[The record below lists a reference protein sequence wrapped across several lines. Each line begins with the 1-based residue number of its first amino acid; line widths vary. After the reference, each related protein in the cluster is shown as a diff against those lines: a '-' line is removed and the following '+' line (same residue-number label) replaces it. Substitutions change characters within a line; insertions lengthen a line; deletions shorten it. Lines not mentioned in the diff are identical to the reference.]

1 MNARTNGDLYDT
13 PLGEADGGV
22 GAFVRSWLP
31 APPARVLEIGSG
43 DGRLALALAE
53 EGWRVTAVDPA
64 APEGEPFVRGA
75 VEDLDPSEHG
85 PFDAAV
91 AVLSLHHLHD
101 MGAALDKIRSLL
113 RPGAVFVVDDFGKEE
128 LEDEATAAYSF
139 YQRLALLRG
148 GCSPVKPGAGAV
160 HEGDSFEGWRSRIS
174 RHWGHIHEGRK
185 VLSALEAGFEG
196 QKFAAGPFLFRD
208 GLGPDLEP
216 LERKLIES
224 GGIRPVGFRW
234 LGNAGAYPGGA
245 R

>member
-1 MNARTNGDLYDT
+1 MNARTNARTNGGLYDT

-53 EGWRVTAVDPA
+53 EGWRVTAVDPR

-101 MGAALDKIRSLL
+101 MGAALDKIHSLL
-113 RPGAVFVVDDFGKEE
+113 RPGAVFIVDDFSKEE
-128 LEDEATAAYSF
+128 LEDDATAAYSF
-139 YQRLALLRG
+139 YQRLALLC
-148 GCSPVKPGAGAV
+148 GCYRPVKPSAGAV
-160 HEGDSFEGWRSRIS
+160 HEGDSFEGWRSRLGGS
-174 RHWGHIHEGRK
+174 WEHIHEGRK
-185 VLSALEAGFEG
+185 VLSALEARFEG
-196 QKFAAGPFLFRD
+196 RELASGPFLFRD
-208 GLGPDLEP
+208 GLDPDLEP
-216 LERKLIES
+216 LERKLIEA
-224 GGIRPVGFRW
+224 GGIRPIGFRW
-234 LGNAGAYPGGA
+234 VGDAQG
-245 R
+245 

>member
-1 MNARTNGDLYDT
+1 MNARIIGGLYDT
-13 PLGEADGGV
+13 LPGEADGGV

-75 VEDLDPSEHG
+75 VEDLDASEHG

-101 MGAALDKIRSLL
+101 IEAALGKVRSLL

-128 LEDEATAAYSF
+128 LEDEATAAYAF
-139 YQRLALLRG
+139 YQRLALLYG
-148 GCSPVKPGAGAV
+148 GYRSVKHSAGAV
-160 HEGDSFEGWRSRIS
+160 RERDSFEGWRSRLGG
-174 RHWGHIHEGRK
+174 HWEHIHEGRK
-185 VLSALEAGFEG
+185 VLSALEARFRGR
-196 QKFAAGPFLFRD
+196 QLASGPFLFRD
-208 GLGPDLEP
+208 RLGPDLEA
-216 LERKLIES
+216 LEKKLIEQ

-234 LGNAGAYPGGA
+234 VGAAQG
-245 R
+245 